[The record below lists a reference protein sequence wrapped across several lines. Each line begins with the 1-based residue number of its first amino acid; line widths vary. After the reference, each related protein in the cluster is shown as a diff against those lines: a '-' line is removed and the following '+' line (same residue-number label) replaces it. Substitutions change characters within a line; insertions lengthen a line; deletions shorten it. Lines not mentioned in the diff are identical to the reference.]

1 MQHPQTR
8 PIQLSEL
15 TSSGQELL
23 PCLDAITHRL
33 AQWLRHVVARGLALC
48 ASEADVQMRA
58 MLLALLAAAPRLAA
72 RAVGLG
78 QGSEDRPLGQG
89 SHLAQQPLLGLP
101 DAPNRSHRLGDY
113 HDQTD
118 AVQREMHDL
127 PPLRYLRNST
137 G

>member
-15 TSSGQELL
+15 TSSGLELL

-33 AQWLRHVVARGLALC
+33 AQWLRHVVARGLALR

-58 MLLALLAAAPRLAA
+58 MLLALLAAAVWLAA

-78 QGSEDRPLGQG
+78 QRPEDRPLDQRG
-89 SHLAQQPLLGLP
+89 HLAQQPLLGLP
-101 DAPNRSHRLGDY
+101 DAPNRLHRLGDY
-113 HDQTD
+113 HDQAD

-127 PPLRYLRNST
+127 PPFRYLRDCR